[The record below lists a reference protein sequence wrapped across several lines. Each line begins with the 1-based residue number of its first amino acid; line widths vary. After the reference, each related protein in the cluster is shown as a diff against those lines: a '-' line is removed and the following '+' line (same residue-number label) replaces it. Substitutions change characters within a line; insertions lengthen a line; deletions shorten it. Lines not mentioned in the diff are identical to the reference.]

1 MKKFNQQKFNQ
12 FIIENKVI
20 GFFEKPVLLK
30 SKRESHFYINWR
42 NVLEDVWLTDKLLD
56 FVLDFVEDLKLKVD
70 CFLGIPEGA
79 TKLGILVQYKFAKK
93 SKNFKKGKFVLPMI
107 RAKEKEHGMEKDRYF
122 LGVPRG
128 KIILL
133 EDVTTTGSSIFEAIE
148 KLKKVNLKP
157 EAVISLTNRMEK
169 TLDLKNPKEILEKEK
184 IKFFEMSKATELLP
198 IAIKKLKPKKEI
210 VQKIVEEFER
220 FGVEK
225 LKI

>member
-1 MKKFNQQKFNQ
+1 
-12 FIIENKVI
+12 
-20 GFFEKPVLLK
+20 
-30 SKRESHFYINWR
+30 
-42 NVLEDVWLTDKLLD
+42 
-56 FVLDFVEDLKLKVD
+56 
-70 CFLGIPEGA
+70 
-79 TKLGILVQYKFAKK
+79 
-93 SKNFKKGKFVLPMI
+93 
-107 RAKEKEHGMEKDRYF
+107 
-122 LGVPRG
+122 VPRG